1 MLACKTSRQNQSQGR
16 SRRYVYPRGADS
28 TMIHRLSAAIQVR
41 SETRS
46 DKCASALI
54 DSMVDRLTDC
64 RRRRRRRRRRST
76 ASIYSKHRSS
86 FDPLPRPRLARL
98 TPRLASCCAGPRRPL
113 PDVLPV
119 VGYESNDQVACSQ
132 FVVQV
137 ACSCCKFKLP
147 PSRNPIIR

>member
-54 DSMVDRLTDC
+54 DSMMVDRLTAGGEGGGGDQQQA
-64 RRRRRRRRRRST
+64 ST
-76 ASIYSKHRSS
+76 ASIDPASTRFLAPASRASHLVSPLVARGLGGRFLMCCQLLAMNPMIRSPAAYSLFKWPAAVASS
-86 FDPLPRPRLARL
+86 
-98 TPRLASCCAGPRRPL
+98 SCHHQGI
-113 PDVLPV
+113 
-119 VGYESNDQVACSQ
+119 Q
-132 FVVQV
+132 
-137 ACSCCKFKLP
+137 
-147 PSRNPIIR
+147 